1 MNIDVREGLE
11 SFRSQTVVRFFMLGV
26 LNNVTYVIMIAGS
39 PEIAAE
45 SIGLVYFLAV
55 APALGVK
62 FSSQYWFDRV
72 SYWWRLMVCIP
83 VLMALAFG
91 LVAFGPLSTK
101 LVGVAMV
108 AVQSALGE
116 ASCLALTSR
125 YPSSER
131 RDLLTG
137 WSSGTGIAGI
147 AGYVVVGLF
156 RYLDMSFVA
165 MLCSALL
172 VLPAMWTY
180 VYASIHGGFE
190 GFEGVQEA
198 AVVHVDDDAEE
209 HVAMVAGHSRRQHA
223 LDHHGELALRDRLE
237 RLMPY
242 SLPLFGVYFAEY
254 ACQSGVWI
262 TIGESERSR
271 RRFYTASNLLYQFG
285 VFLSRSSGSVFELN
299 LSSLPWLAVF
309 QFGLLFFFIAVSLL
323 EVSGWWLLVP
333 AFVTGIFG
341 GLCYVNAFRL
351 LAHDSPPS
359 EREKNMALTSTA
371 DSLGVG
377 CADLFGILL
386 QRWLT

>member
-11 SFRSQTVVRFFMLGV
+11 LVRSHPAVIFFTLGV
-26 LNNVTYVIMIAGS
+26 LNNVTYVLMIAGS
-39 PEIAAE
+39 PEIAAR

-55 APALGVK
+55 SPALVVK
-62 FSSQYWFDRV
+62 GSSWWWFERV

-91 LVAFGPLSTK
+91 LVAFGPLSAQLT
-101 LVGVAMV
+101 GVAIV
-108 AVQSALGE
+108 AIQSALGE
-116 ASCLALTSR
+116 ASCLALAST
-125 YPSSER
+125 YPASER
-131 RDLLTG
+131 RVLLTG

-147 AGYVVVGLF
+147 AGYVVVGLVDH
-156 RYLDMSFVA
+156 LSVPFVA
-165 MLCSALL
+165 MLLVAML
-172 VLPAMWTY
+172 VLPAAWVCTY
-180 VYASIHGGFE
+180 SRIPGESNHDR
-190 GFEGVQEA
+190 EA
-198 AVVHVDDDAEE
+198 AAARVDDDAEE
-209 HVAMVAGHSRRQHA
+209 RVAMVAGQSRRQYA
-223 LDHHGELALRDRLE
+223 LELALGGRLE
-237 RLMPY
+237 RLLPY

-262 TIGESERSR
+262 TIGDSEAAR
-271 RRFYTASNLLYQFG
+271 REFYHASNLLYQCG
-285 VFLSRSSGSVFELN
+285 VFISRSSGSVFELH

-309 QFGLLFFFIAVSLL
+309 QFGLLFFFIGISLL
-323 EVSGWWLLVP
+323 KVSGWWLLVP
-333 AFVTGIFG
+333 AFVTGVMG

-386 QRWLT
+386 QRWLS